1 MRLDARHAAAALVM
15 PQSAEQLGSGPEA
28 IACEIGLCINYMGAS
43 LEMPEIKRFDF
54 GNEALGILNAVPKP

>member
-1 MRLDARHAAAALVM
+1 M